1 MTNTAEGKVIDKSG
15 AEDEEISTRVL
26 APLLDHLTSADL
38 DSVPEDDVRN
48 ALGEKQ
54 VVAGLHV
61 KEFFDLA
68 GNLVGVSYC
77 DPYSRR
83 ECHRGRMALQRH

>member
-1 MTNTAEGKVIDKSG
+1 MKNTAEGKVADPSSSDTD
-15 AEDEEISTRVL
+15 AEIPTS
-26 APLLDHLTSADL
+26 LLDHTTDL
-38 DSVPEDDVRN
+38 DHSPEDDVRN